1 MTTVS
6 GTSSVDSIRTDY
18 LNLLIT
24 QLRYQNPL
32 EPMDNNEMS
41 MQLAQ
46 LSQLEQL
53 ENMSS
58 TFQGVLLAEQTSQ
71 ASGLMGKEVTFYLSD
86 EESKSSGVVDG
97 VEIYDG
103 EVRLKVGDH
112 TIGIGDVQTI
122 TEQSGT

>member
-6 GTSSVDSIRTDY
+6 ATSSTDSIRTDY

-71 ASGLMGKEVTFYLSD
+71 ASGLLGKEVTFYLSD
-86 EESKSSGVVDG
+86 EKSQSSGVVDG
-97 VEIYDG
+97 VDIYDG
-103 EVRLKVGDH
+103 EVRLTVGNH
-112 TIGIGDVQTI
+112 TIDIGDVQTI
-122 TEQSGT
+122 TDQSGT